1 MKKIGKINQLNEIR
15 SAVPLT
21 TVNSFLKFHKR
32 LNLSL
37 LQRIIVLF
45 VIFLS
50 QTISVVAQKGSYVN
64 LSLSTNKIIA
74 GEVFMLSISS
84 NIAGQIKIDLPKEFI
99 KAGVMSE
106 RSSDAL
112 INNRVVSQIE
122 ISQGYYCERKGNYT
136 VGPAEINGV
145 KSKSTSI
152 QVVGDDSKTIAGKFH
167 DNLNSA
173 PVFGQ
178 ITCSKKSVYL
188 GEAFVVDSKIYS
200 RYSVAGID
208 NNYTLSKAKGNLEL
222 FSLQDPRKYN
232 SGQLNIQGVPHIYI
246 DFAKQLCFANK
257 TGKAGLSPFSGNI
270 QIDKGFFPETV
281 YAQSN
286 ALEIDVIPLPSNAP
300 DSYSGLVGS
309 FTYRFN
315 PTHQLVAQGEI
326 IKLYVAVN
334 GTGNLQVANAPHL
347 KLPDGF
353 EIYGEIDRKEEIQY
367 TEDGVSGLVGF
378 TYHLLATKPGKFIF
392 ETQRFTY
399 FDLPSKS
406 YISTFSEPV
415 KFHVTSD
422 PNYVKKSNQLKLEKY
437 APSQLFSIIRII
449 GPIVLLLI
457 ILYGY
462 FRWKKTK
469 GDSLNISPK
478 NSTKPIE
485 DSKKTEPIT
494 NAQSSPKETQSVT
507 IPASVSTMEGT
518 PLYTLLY
525 ELIIKQLKNVCEL
538 EYASSGELLTA
549 LSDIPKFN
557 YLVPKINV
565 LLDELNQ
572 LRYGGKSLANKEDS
586 DVIVHKAAVVLRE
599 LA

>member
-1 MKKIGKINQLNEIR
+1 MQKPLIHFRKTMKKIGKI
-15 SAVPLT
+15 S
-21 TVNSFLKFHKR
+21 TVLAKIFYLKFI
-32 LNLSL
+32 
-37 LQRIIVLF
+37 QRTSVLF
-45 VIFLS
+45 ALFLS

-64 LSLSTNKIIA
+64 LSLSTDKIVA

-84 NIAGQIKIDLPKEFI
+84 NVAGQIKIALPKEFI

-106 RSSDAL
+106 SSSDAL

-122 ISQGYYCERKGNYT
+122 ISQGYYCEKKGKYT

-152 QVVGDDSKTIAGKFH
+152 QVVGGGASNNTNDLQKSV
-167 DNLNSA
+167 NSA

-246 DFAKQLCFANK
+246 DFSKQLCFANK
-257 TGKAGLSPFSGNI
+257 TGKAGVSPFSGNI

-309 FTYRFN
+309 FIYRFN
-315 PTHQLVAQGEI
+315 PTQQFVSQGEI
-326 IKLYVAVN
+326 IKLHLAVN
-334 GTGNLQVANAPHL
+334 GTGNLQMANAPHL
-347 KLPDGF
+347 KLPEGF
-353 EIYGEIDRKEEIQY
+353 EIYGEIERKEEIQY
-367 TEDGVSGLVGF
+367 GEDGVSGMVDF
-378 TYHLLATKPGKFIF
+378 TYHLLATKSGKFIF

-406 YISTFSEPV
+406 YVSTFSKPV
-415 KFHVTSD
+415 EFNVTPD
-422 PNYVKKSNQLKLEKY
+422 PNSVKKSNQLKLEKY
-437 APSQLFSIIRII
+437 EPSQLFSMIRII

-485 DSKKTEPIT
+485 DSKKTEPISD
-494 NAQSSPKETQSVT
+494 ASIPSKEIKSVA
-507 IPASVSTMEGT
+507 IPASVTTMEGI
-518 PLYTLLY
+518 PLYSLLH
-525 ELIIKQLKNVCEL
+525 ELIVKQLKNVSEL
-538 EYASSGELLTA
+538 EYASSGELLIA
-549 LSDIPKFN
+549 LSDKPQFS
-557 YLVPKINV
+557 YLVPKINN

-572 LRYGGKSLANKEDS
+572 LRFGGKSLATKEDS
-586 DVIVHKAAVVLRE
+586 DAIVHKVTTVLRE
-599 LA
+599 LS